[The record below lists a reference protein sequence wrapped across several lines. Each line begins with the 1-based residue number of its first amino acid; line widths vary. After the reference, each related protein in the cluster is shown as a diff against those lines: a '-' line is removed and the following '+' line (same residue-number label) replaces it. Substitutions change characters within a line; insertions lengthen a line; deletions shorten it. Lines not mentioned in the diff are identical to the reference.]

1 MQCFEKS
8 KVVKRNSVF
17 LTLTKCR
24 YQVRYV
30 TKLSVVAVNILKN
43 WSKDRVHSCLG
54 CVYSRV
60 MNSVVGGLGHTKE
73 AFVSCLRQNLG
84 DLLWS
89 DYKQPFR
96 LGYLLHRISLRR
108 LMCPGLNQ
116 TSRSWREELYSCFLI
131 KSNKLLYCFYCC
143 VICLRLKHE
152 KNALSTKTCLI
163 NIIAFHQNEKQQFV
177 IYSHHVAIFI
187 HRCDLV
193 TALRIKLNWQWN
205 DHWSYR
211 SVCARWGEGGGA
223 TAFHL
228 VALRLSMI
236 APVWAF
242 LLKIKLFYIRIGRLA
257 LLLFL

>member
-1 MQCFEKS
+1 MYLARVLVGQYCQGNSSMIVPPPKNPSRPEILYESVVDNQGNPSVFVVFYDTQCYPDYLITFWSVCFTWATGYFSLTLEISMQCFEKS

-30 TKLSVVAVNILKN
+30 TKLSVVAVDILKN
-43 WSKDRVHSCLG
+43 WSKERVHSCLG

-60 MNSVVGGLGHTKE
+60 MNSVVGVLGHTKE

-108 LMCPGLNQ
+108 LICPGLNQ

-131 KSNKLLYCFYCC
+131 KSNKFIHCFYCC
-143 VICLRLKHE
+143 VICLRLKRM
-152 KNALSTKTCLI
+152 L
-163 NIIAFHQNEKQQFV
+163 
-177 IYSHHVAIFI
+177 
-187 HRCDLV
+187 
-193 TALRIKLNWQWN
+193 
-205 DHWSYR
+205 
-211 SVCARWGEGGGA
+211 
-223 TAFHL
+223 
-228 VALRLSMI
+228 
-236 APVWAF
+236 
-242 LLKIKLFYIRIGRLA
+242 
-257 LLLFL
+257 